1 MESQAFNKLSTRVS
15 SVGNREG
22 LNGKR
27 TMCTAFFTPL
37 RALLTPLLQAIIG
50 PGIFF
55 PQFLLMAAISKKI
68 SKISTHPTFDL

>member
-1 MESQAFNKLSTRVS
+1 
-15 SVGNREG
+15 
-22 LNGKR
+22 
-27 TMCTAFFTPL
+27 MCTAFFTPL